1 MQRNCG
7 LIRERREAWAISRVR
22 SPTFVRLLLRNSDEL
37 HFPQRSFFS
46 LSNRPNYFVYA
57 FVIPPFPLSSS
68 RFLSINAR
76 SRAKHWTAIILVAE
90 IRLNNRRI
98 EKVKR
103 RGRELRST
111 LNAAINYLCLDER
124 SAGGG
129 GGGPELRSN
138 KSGGART
145 TISRKE
151 GKEKERKGSW
161 KRKGGESRGEKGRSV
176 DRATAGLGRAP

>member
-129 GGGPELRSN
+129 GGRV
-138 KSGGART
+138 
-145 TISRKE
+145 TIE
-151 GKEKERKGSW
+151 
-161 KRKGGESRGEKGRSV
+161 
-176 DRATAGLGRAP
+176 